1 MKQIRTI
8 KYIDMFVPT
17 NDFKEDHLIDIT
29 REPYYKKVTD
39 VTQNTFNICEIIYK
53 KSLDYGFPISKAI
66 DFSKNAGLA
75 HLENNPNADNIIKDV
90 IDRLSNNSK
99 ILSSSSSESIRC
111 IKSPKRKFKIV
122 EETNEKI
129 IIHDHCETG
138 IEILKH
144 LVGIES
150 KMIIYELN
158 VVKSYISISF
168 LDFKGTEFKITDFNL
183 SKKNIKFIREK
194 IKVKNEIV
202 TIMEV
207 SNNIKVF
214 FLGKM
219 IYDTKEG
226 KIIDNDFDMRNLSSS
241 ESESENVEKEIKP
254 YEEIILEN
262 NSEDTEESE
271 GEEQYEDQDLGVF
284 EYNNKIIDSIKSEKK
299 NIILINPILLIKKNN
314 LKEKNIK

>member
-1 MKQIRTI
+1 
-8 KYIDMFVPT
+8 MFVPT

-90 IDRLSNNSK
+90 INRLNNNSRN
-99 ILSSSSSESIRC
+99 LSSSSSESIKC
-111 IKSPKRKFKIV
+111 IKSPKRKFEIV

-158 VVKSYISISF
+158 VIKSCISISF
-168 LDFKGTEFKITDFNL
+168 LDFKGTQFKITDFNL

-241 ESESENVEKEIKP
+241 ESESEEKEIKP

-271 GEEQYEDQDLGVF
+271 VEDEDLDQDVF

-299 NIILINPILLIKKNN
+299 SIILINPILLIKK
-314 LKEKNIK
+314 I